1 MFIKSLHDDDAEVRS
16 NSAFALG
23 VLVEN
28 TDTDM
33 SSQYLSILQALQ
45 PFFQVP
51 AAAIRAELHGRDN
64 AAGAVARLIL
74 KNMAALPLDRVLPVL
89 FSALPLQADR
99 LEYQPILRAIF
110 HLFQSN
116 PDYAMNYVDTLL
128 PIFAH
133 LLNPTSDVE
142 IGEENK
148 AHVINLL
155 QAVEAKAPG
164 KVSGAGL
171 SAFLAQ

>member
-1 MFIKSLHDDDAEVRS
+1 MHDDDAEVRS

-23 VLVEN
+23 VLVEH

-45 PFFQVP
+45 PFFQIP
-51 AAAIRAELHGRDN
+51 AAATRPELHGRDN
-64 AAGAVARLIL
+64 AAGAVARLIF

-89 FSALPLQADR
+89 FGALPLQADR

-116 PDYAMNYVDTLL
+116 LDYAMNYVDTLL
-128 PIFAH
+128 PIFVH
-133 LLNPTSDVE
+133 LLDPNSDIE
-142 IGEENK
+142 IGEDNK
-148 AHVINLL
+148 AHVISLL